1 MPKKDLNSLY
11 KKYMDIKSGKGQNM
25 ADGGEVKSDNSVF
38 QDLADSF
45 KKAFSTPKPPP
56 APDTSLDD
64 KYKIIRE
71 QNRKNFD
78 NSSGDKSS
86 YADGGMVNNPFHF
99 LDPQGLNIPIASIS
113 AQQVPNMESIS
124 PTPKMGATSDPT
136 NPNITGANN
145 PLVTS
150 GQADIMST
158 MAGGAGDQNPASNPF
173 LSTLGKMSG
182 AGPQVMA
189 NKGGKIPSHLELYK
203 KYLQHFNGGGLAAA
217 PAYNYANGGEVR
229 HYDGSDGSYVEPS
242 GAPAKEM
249 DKRLQVSDSFK
260 GPQTSKPKSNID
272 SQASTNTSPED
283 QPSVREFLG
292 FADGGQTPTA
302 EEIAEQEMLAANN
315 ADNTGYA
322 SEDFAA
328 QQAADASTPAQIED
342 ELTKEQSEPTE
353 SPERSPAS
361 DDSPESRGFDSKGE
375 PLDEAEEEAN
385 IDSEEKQGDRKLEEM
400 DLNAKEAL
408 AENPQLDSLPANA
421 GKAKPDVKVP
431 TPTNQSA
438 DDLKAAQKAR
448 DFNVLNQ
455 EVAKYG
461 ALAGAGFAGKSGIRV
476 DPSESLKVIGSND
489 QYSNLPVQKYEEQI
503 SNQQNDPNSAVS
515 KTARDYMKNNY
526 HIDVP
531 DNASYG
537 DLGKMFPM
545 IKSDQSLKVA
555 MQKVVMQQTGAGQ
568 RNAATNTQKQ
578 LAIDAENKR
587 AADALAS
594 HEKEGALNRK
604 NRIDTQKAGQE
615 AKQSGSEQKAEQA
628 MSNARSK
635 PALAMAQRNLVYIQ
649 NMKKMFEDY
658 GDPDQWTPA
667 QVSAW
672 NTEKAKV
679 AQGGTPTESM
689 IHELSNPTY
698 GNQMAG
704 LIQKFTAT
712 PTGAGQGKFISQDRK
727 YIDGLQDVS
736 QGVVK
741 GNVGDVLKSYQSGLN
756 NDAYKN
762 LLYRHSDALGL
773 FNQNQEK
780 GINAVMAAKGLS
792 RQDAIKAL
800 INQNILKDVNY

>member
-25 ADGGEVKSDNSVF
+25 ADGGEVKSDSSVF

-113 AQQVPNMESIS
+113 AQQVPNMESTS

-203 KYLQHFNGGGLAAA
+203 KYLQHFNGGG
-217 PAYNYANGGEVR
+217 
-229 HYDGSDGSYVEPS
+229 YVEPS

-385 IDSEEKQGDRKLEEM
+385 IDSEEKQGDRKPKGM

-408 AENPQLDSLPANA
+408 AENPQLDSLPADA
-421 GKAKPDVKVP
+421 GNPKPDVKVP

-489 QYSNLPVQKYEEQI
+489 QYTNLPIQKYQEQVA
-503 SNQQNDPNSAVS
+503 NQQNDPKSTVSQASRALYQKVTGSPAPETWSAADLAKVDPIFAHYAQVQAM
-515 KTARDYMKNNY
+515 TEARKEHNQDMSMYRQQQLDFRKQQLAQQESDKKDKAAQKQEHDYASENVKLNNDIQKAKARGSVAKAY
-526 HIDVP
+526 
-531 DNASYG
+531 NASASADRFMELIKEYP
-537 DLGKMFPM
+537 DLDKMP
-545 IKSDQSLKVA
+545 
-555 MQKVVMQQTGAGQ
+555 
-568 RNAATNTQKQ
+568 
-578 LAIDAENKR
+578 
-587 AADALAS
+587 
-594 HEKEGALNRK
+594 
-604 NRIDTQKAGQE
+604 
-615 AKQSGSEQKAEQA
+615 
-628 MSNARSK
+628 
-635 PALAMAQRNLVYIQ
+635 
-649 NMKKMFEDY
+649 
-658 GDPDQWTPA
+658 PA
-667 QVSAW
+667 QVSLLNSEVA
-672 NTEKAKV
+672 TMAKGGSASPSDSDRKDIGV
-679 AQGGTPTESM
+679 PTLASGWAHYSQGLQNIPV
-689 IHELSNPTY
+689 
-698 GNQMAG
+698 
-704 LIQKFTAT
+704 
-712 PTGAGQGKFISQDRK
+712 GAGQGEFIKNNLKYVQGLKNVAGNVISQSITPAIDSHKKLMSPEDFESAKLANAQYYRPNDPKDAKMVQK
-727 YIDGLQDVS
+727 YMQMPEGPD
-736 QGVVK
+736 
-741 GNVGDVLKSYQSGLN
+741 
-756 NDAYKN
+756 KN
-762 LLYRHSDALGL
+762 MLGQIL
-773 FNQNQEK
+773 TK
-780 GINAVMAAKGLS
+780 KGL
-792 RQDAIKAL
+792 L
-800 INQNILKDVNY
+800 